1 MPKVTLISNNTFSGI
16 LFLNYLVRHD
26 ITIEKIYVISSL
38 RGRFLPKLK
47 KGIALVKAKS
57 NCFLLYKF
65 FIENFFFRLLCMDG
79 VYLLSEHEISKKY
92 NIPIEFISDVNAPH
106 FISQF
111 TKSKHSE
118 DLVLSAYGSQI
129 FCADLV
135 TAVNNFWNI
144 HGSYLPFFRGAAPY
158 FWMLFKDDYP
168 RGVTLHQV
176 ITQLDAGENICQKIV
191 EPDKEDSLF
200 IYHARCVIAAA
211 KMFIEIF
218 SNHYFQIL
226 KGEINEMRNSSG
238 SINTTNVEKI
248 EGALAQDR
256 KYGLPLSSDMKAF
269 WQAGYRLFYFEDKKR
284 LKELLKG

>member
-1 MPKVTLISNNTFSGI
+1 MPKVTLVSNNTFSGI
-16 LFLNYLVRHD
+16 LFLNYLVWHD

-47 KGIALVKAKS
+47 KGVALLKAKS
-57 NCFLLYKF
+57 KCFLLYKY
-65 FIENFFFRLLCMDG
+65 FIEKIFFRLLCIDG
-79 VYLLSEHEISKKY
+79 MYLLSEHDISKKY
-92 NIPIEFISDVNAPH
+92 NIPIEFVGDVNAPH
-106 FISQF
+106 FISQI
-111 TKSKHSE
+111 TKSKNNE

-135 TAVNNFWNI
+135 NAVNNFWNI

-158 FWMLFKDDYP
+158 FWMLFKNDYP
-168 RGVTLHQV
+168 RGVTLHHV
-176 ITQLDAGENICQKIV
+176 IPQLDAGENICQKIV
-191 EPDKEDSLF
+191 EPDKEDSMF

-226 KGEINEMRNSSG
+226 KGEINEMKKSSG
-238 SINTTNVEKI
+238 SMDMINVEI
-248 EGALAQDR
+248 TEGALVQDR
-256 KYGLPLSSDMKAF
+256 NYGLPLPSDMKAF
-269 WQAGYRLFYFEDKKR
+269 WQTGSKLFYFEDKNR